1 MHIVSAEPAAALRS
15 FYSVS
20 EVAALLGVSRVSVW
34 RWISAGRLPVSRL
47 GHRTVRIRRDNIERI
62 VHAQPRK
69 DRNLNAPFGC
79 HPSAPAPQPQT
90 IDHFVLFYDGEP
102 FLFDSVSDFIAPA
115 LNAGDHA
122 IVIAT
127 PRHRA
132 RIDER
137 LRAAG
142 VDPSAAARDGR
153 YVARDA
159 AATLSRFMV
168 DGMPERARFE
178 AVVGELLDA
187 AGAGRE
193 VRVFGEMVALLVAA
207 GNPEAALSL
216 EALWNDLRERYTFAL
231 LCAYPM
237 NQFGGDELS
246 SLLADMCGLHSSV
259 IPTEGYSGLQGSD
272 ERLREITALQQ
283 KAASLENEIAQ
294 RRRIE
299 EELERALA
307 AERAARDVAE
317 AALRL
322 RDEFLSIASH
332 ELRTPITVL
341 GAQAQLMLRRV
352 QRHGELD
359 TERVVNAM
367 RTVESQA
374 GKLARLVGQLLDV
387 SRIDSGKLQLERRVA
402 DLAGLVHQVA
412 AAAQSLTDRHTISV
426 VAPVSMECEVDPLR
440 LEQVL
445 TNLLD
450 NAIKYSP
457 DGGRIEVVLRQPT
470 PDSVE
475 LSVRDHGLGIAPDR
489 RAHIFERYYQAHNE
503 VGRKGMG
510 LGLYVSREII
520 DLHGGQIRA
529 DFPEDGGTR
538 FVVRLPYARPSLAT
552 GPATRPKT
560 VLNASES
567 RWPPS

>member
-1 MHIVSAEPAAALRS
+1 MQITSAEPAAAQRS
-15 FYSVS
+15 FYSIS

-34 RWISAGRLPVSRL
+34 RWISAGRLPVARL
-47 GHRTVRIRRDNIERI
+47 GHRTVRIRRDDVERI
-62 VHAQPRK
+62 VQAQPRE
-69 DRNLNAPFGC
+69 DRDLKAPFGYR
-79 HPSAPAPQPQT
+79 PSAPAAQPHS
-90 IDHFVLFYDGEP
+90 IDHFVLFYEGEP

-115 LNAGDHA
+115 LKAGDHA

-127 PRHRA
+127 PHHRA

-142 VDPSAAARDGR
+142 VSPSAAARDGR

-159 AATLSRFMV
+159 AATLSSFMV
-168 DGMPERARFE
+168 DGMPDPARFE
-178 AVVGELLDA
+178 TVVGELLDA
-187 AGAGRE
+187 AVAGRE
-193 VRVFGEMVALLVAA
+193 LRVFGEMVALLVAD

-216 EALWNDLRERYTFAL
+216 EALWNELQERHTFAL

-246 SLLADMCGLHSSV
+246 SLFDDTCGRHSSV
-259 IPTEGYSGLQGSD
+259 VPAEGYSHLQASD
-272 ERLREITALQQ
+272 DRLREITALQQ
-283 KAASLENEIAQ
+283 KAASLEIEIVK

-299 EELERALA
+299 EQLERALL
-307 AERAARDVAE
+307 AERAARDTAE

-359 TERVVNAM
+359 PERVVNAM
-367 RTVESQA
+367 RTVENQA
-374 GKLARLVGQLLDV
+374 DKLARLVGQLLDI
-387 SRIDSGKLQLERRVA
+387 SRIDAGKLQLESRPT
-402 DLAGLVHQVA
+402 DLAQLVCQVA
-412 AAAQSLTDRHTISV
+412 AAAQSLTERHTISV
-426 VAPVSMECEVDPLR
+426 AAPGSLECEVDPLR

-450 NAIKYSP
+450 NALKYSP
-457 DGGRIEVVLRQPT
+457 DGGHVEVVLSQPT
-470 PDSVE
+470 PDSIE
-475 LSVRDHGLGIAPDR
+475 LSVRDHGQGIAPDR
-489 RAHIFERYYQAHNE
+489 RAHIFERFYQAHDD

-538 FVVRLPYARPSLAT
+538 FVVRLPYAGSAVAT
-552 GPATRPKT
+552 A
-560 VLNASES
+560 A
-567 RWPPS
+567 

>member
-1 MHIVSAEPAAALRS
+1 MKHMQIASAEPAAAHRS

-47 GHRTVRIRRDNIERI
+47 GHRTVRIRHADVERI
-62 VHAQPRK
+62 VRAQPRQDSNLK
-69 DRNLNAPFGC
+69 DPFGYR
-79 HPSAPAPQPQT
+79 PSAPAPQPHAL
-90 IDHFVLFYDGEP
+90 DHFVLFYEAEP

-122 IVIAT
+122 VVIAT
-127 PRHRA
+127 PHHRA

-168 DGMPERARFE
+168 DGMPLPARFE
-178 AVVGELLDA
+178 AVVGELLDG

-193 VRVFGEMVALLVAA
+193 VRVFGEMVALLVAE
-207 GNPEAALSL
+207 GNAEAALSL
-216 EALWNDLRERYTFAL
+216 EALWNGIQQRYAFSL

-246 SLLADMCGLHSSV
+246 ALLSDTCGRHSSV
-259 IPTEGYSGLQGSD
+259 IPAEGYSALQGSD
-272 ERLREITALQQ
+272 DRLREITALQQ
-283 KAASLENEIAQ
+283 KAASLELEIAQ

-299 EELERALA
+299 EQLERALV
-307 AERAARDVAE
+307 AERGARDVAE

-341 GAQAQLMLRRV
+341 RAQAQLMLRRV
-352 QRHGELD
+352 ERNGELD
-359 TERVVNAM
+359 PERVVNAM

-374 GKLARLVGQLLDV
+374 DKLARLVGQLLDV
-387 SRIDSGKLQLERRVA
+387 SRIDAGKLQLERRLTDVA
-402 DLAGLVHQVA
+402 DLVHQVT
-412 AAAQSLTDRHTISV
+412 AAAQSLTERHTINIT
-426 VAPVSMECEVDPLR
+426 APASLECEVDPLR

-457 DGGRIEVVLRQPT
+457 DGGRVEVVLSQPT

-475 LSVRDHGLGIAPDR
+475 LWVRDFGLGIAPDR
-489 RAHIFERYYQAHNE
+489 RAHIFERFYQAHDDA
-503 VGRKGMG
+503 GRKGMG

-520 DLHGGQIRA
+520 DLHGGQLRA
-529 DFPEDGGTR
+529 EFPDDGGTR
-538 FVVRLPYARPSLAT
+538 FVVRLPYAGPPITT
-552 GPATRPKT
+552 GLGARPK
-560 VLNASES
+560 ASIM
-567 RWPPS
+567 P